1 MESNATTN
9 GDTVQD
15 IFGDEEIQVV
25 LTIKLARINEASI
38 RIREHLAT
46 TSQPPLE
53 QNSLALRYFATQHAR
68 DQMEL
73 NQQSPS
79 TQPIVNSVLSTR
91 LAAKWRMSN
100 KLSEGDWIAALE
112 RRPHNADI
120 PMNIPANNMEDEDH
134 Q

>member
-1 MESNATTN
+1 MYQILILTCCGFDMIVQIQNSIRRATT
-9 GDTVQD
+9 
-15 IFGDEEIQVV
+15 
-25 LTIKLARINEASI
+25 ARINEASI
-38 RIREHLAT
+38 RIREHLAA

-112 RRPHNADI
+112 R
-120 PMNIPANNMEDEDH
+120 
-134 Q
+134 